1 MKNEFNNTQQRP
13 DIPAFFKAPIEE
25 KRKALSNYGIVLGT
39 EHIGTVVADGQR
51 AVINGLINPF
61 NGEKLEAC
69 FTNEDICL
77 TEGDKVAV
85 RLQVMTVKRG
95 QKGLDPSPDN
105 IFTLEYI
112 CLFNENADRIIKH
125 LKGEVEKCRE
135 EIQGKNATISQ
146 LREQNQDLRKKADDS
161 YIQELESKVQSVT
174 QKNQELKAEV
184 KDQIRNHIEQLEE
197 NGRIADIIIERG
209 ITTLVHVTHIDNLES
224 ILEKGI
230 IPRETVPE
238 GAVTI
243 DPYRSEGKWNCNCLS
258 VERPNSR
265 YFGQHAYEYGGTEK
279 FVCLCIKPTILLD
292 GQPKHYCPYNAATNS
307 VKNKIHDGQL
317 TSSNSFQGMFAD
329 HISEYRSIKG
339 WVKEVRN
346 EGRALC
352 LPTSVQAEILYEGII
367 KPENILSVDFPS
379 ERAREE
385 AQDILDK
392 YGANGTVRK
401 RFNF

>member
-1 MKNEFNNTQQRP
+1 MRNEFDNIQQRP
-13 DIPAFFKAPIEE
+13 NIVAFFKAPIEE
-25 KRKALSNYGIVLGT
+25 KRKVLTNYGIVLGA
-39 EHIGTVVADGQR
+39 ELIGTVTADGHH

-61 NGEKLEAC
+61 NGEKIEAG
-69 FTNEDICL
+69 FSNENICMS
-77 TEGDKVAV
+77 EGDKVAA
-85 RLQVMTVKRG
+85 RLQVMTVKKG
-95 QKGLDPSPDN
+95 QKGLNPSPDN

-112 CLFNENADRIIKH
+112 CLFNENADKEIER
-125 LKGEVEKCRE
+125 LEDEVDKRRE
-135 EIQGKNATISQ
+135 EIQGKDVTISQ
-146 LREQNQDLRKKADDS
+146 LREQNKELRKKADDT
-161 YIQELESKVQSVT
+161 YIQDLELKIKSVT
-174 QKNQELKAEV
+174 QKNHELEAKL
-184 KDQIRNHIEQLEE
+184 KDQARNHREQLAEK
-197 NGRIADIIIERG
+197 GRIADIIIERG

-317 TSSNSFQGMFAD
+317 TSSVSFQGMFAD

-339 WVKEVRN
+339 WVKEDRN

-392 YGANGTVRK
+392 YGANGTVCK